1 MNIVSEAERIAETV
15 SPVPVI
21 EARNITKEFGQGE
34 TLLEVLRGVSLRV
47 EPGEMLAIMGPSGS
61 GKSTLLGII
70 SGLDAPTAGQVFIN
84 GREITNLSE
93 NKLADVRNRE
103 IGYVFQT
110 FNLVATLSAEEN
122 VELPVQLDRRS
133 RFHPGKRAREV
144 LASVGLAERR
154 KHRPAELSGGE
165 QQRVAIARALVND
178 PLVIFADEPT
188 GNLDS
193 VNGAAIFT
201 LLTELN
207 RQTRKSFVIVTH
219 DPSIARKC
227 HRIVYMRDGQ
237 MVTEPMARPGVP
249 MVPSAGTEL
258 VGATP

>member
-1 MNIVSEAERIAETV
+1 MNILDEAKRVVESTGTT
-15 SPVPVI
+15 PVV
-21 EARNITKEFGQGE
+21 EARDITKEFGQRE

-70 SGLDAPTAGQVFIN
+70 SGLDAPTSGQVFIN
-84 GREITNLSE
+84 GREITHLGES
-93 NKLADVRNRE
+93 KLADVRNRE
-103 IGYVFQT
+103 IGYIFQT

-144 LASVGLAERR
+144 LASVGLTERR
-154 KHRPAELSGGE
+154 RHRPAELSGGE

-193 VNGAAIFT
+193 VNGKAVFD
-201 LLTELN
+201 LLADLN
-207 RQTRKSFVIVTH
+207 RQTGKSFVIVTH
-219 DPSIARKC
+219 DASIARKC
-227 HRIVYMRDGQ
+227 HRTVYMRDGQ
-237 MVTEPMARPGVP
+237 LLKERTAEPSVQPEP
-249 MVPSAGTEL
+249 

>member
-1 MNIVSEAERIAETV
+1 MMDILNEARRVAATTGK
-15 SPVPVI
+15 PPVI
-21 EARNITKEFGQGE
+21 DARDITKEFGQAE
-34 TLLEVLRGVSLRV
+34 TLLAVLRGVSLRV

-70 SGLDAPTAGQVFIN
+70 SGLDSPTDGQVFIN

-93 NKLADVRNRE
+93 SKLASVRNRE

-122 VELPVQLDRRS
+122 VELPVQLDHGS
-133 RFHPGKRAREV
+133 RFHPSKRAREV

-165 QQRVAIARALVND
+165 QQRVAIARALAND

-193 VNGAAIFT
+193 VNGKAVFD
-201 LLTELN
+201 LLVELN
-207 RQTRKSFVIVTH
+207 RQTGKSFVIVTH
-219 DPSIARKC
+219 DPSIAQRC
-227 HRIVYMRDGQ
+227 HRTLYMRDGLLL
-237 MVTEPMARPGVP
+237 TERTAHASA
-249 MVPSAGTEL
+249 PSAQTETI
-258 VGATP
+258 GATP